1 MSLAGLALLGTRYRY
16 WEAYRY
22 RERDRDLR
30 LERCREVDRDLE
42 ARHRERLRESRC
54 LERCREYRAG
64 DRDADWSSECDWYR
78 RGERCRDCERRRARK
93 RRRDLERL
101 RDHDL
106 ERCRSAVPTEG
117 GRIKAGLPIDCI
129 ARTSGAGGG
138 GSIDSV
144 IKIRSLAVENVSG
157 MDGILSSTTG
167 LAGDLTGTRLDGPC
181 GTGIDGADVVGAVAG
196 VGAGRSD
203 LDELS
208 GCGAGGTEA
217 AGVLDF
223 LDLGERERRRAG
235 LGASDG
241 WC

>member
-78 RGERCRDCERRRARK
+78 RGERCR
-93 RRRDLERL
+93 
-101 RDHDL
+101 
-106 ERCRSAVPTEG
+106 SAVPTEG

-167 LAGDLTGTRLDGPC
+167 LAGELTGTRLDGPC